1 MLLVP
6 GAVESGA
13 GAGVTVPVSAAGGV
27 WLVSAGAVVVSG
39 AGGTT
44 DVERSPLTKYPTTS
58 RTAMAA
64 AISHMACGRSE
75 TALDL
80 GPDGGGLGSKLVIM
94 ISFRDSLHRHN
105 PKTGG
110 VVPQEVARWR
120 NVAQAGLRC
129 QRGIA
134 NGSATFILLWSIGEQ
149 ICGSVR

>member
-1 MLLVP
+1 MP

-27 WLVSAGAVVVSG
+27 WLVSAGAVVISG
-39 AGGTT
+39 TGGTT

-58 RTAMAA
+58 KTAMAA

-105 PKTGG
+105 TKAGG
-110 VVPQEVARWR
+110 VVPKKVARWR
-120 NVAQAGLRC
+120 NVAQVASRC
-129 QRGIA
+129 RCGIA
-134 NGSATFILLWSIGEQ
+134 SGSATFILLWSIGEQ
-149 ICGSVR
+149 IYGSVR